1 MSMSCFAYLIQISL
15 IVDDVINLAEINSEV
30 PVEIYTGISTLTR
43 AAVLVIIVLTFWNN
57 LMECIPVLL
66 DVGDAVHVEDGHEK
80 IFILL
85 Q

>member
-30 PVEIYTGISTLTR
+30 PVEIYTGISTLTGT
-43 AAVLVIIVLTFWNN
+43 AVLVIIVLTFWNY